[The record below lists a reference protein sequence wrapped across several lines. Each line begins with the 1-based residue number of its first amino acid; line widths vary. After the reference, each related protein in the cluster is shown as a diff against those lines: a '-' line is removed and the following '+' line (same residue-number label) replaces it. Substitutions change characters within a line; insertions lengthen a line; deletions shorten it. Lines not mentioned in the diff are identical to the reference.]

1 MQSSTTEKQISP
13 QKKQQL
19 HQQLTTEAAKR
30 GLSLQQYVDQLKAQ
44 ALRQHQ
50 SVQEQNIGDGG
61 KMHAPSSKKRHQHF
75 EQQVPINAGP
85 PKPEAIALA
94 KFLQSQDLKT
104 RVCILQE
111 KRKHMFKGMSPHL
124 PSAYACSGIFN
135 IHN

>member
-1 MQSSTTEKQISP
+1 MESSTPEKQISP
-13 QKKQQL
+13 QKRQQL
-19 HQQLTTEAAKR
+19 HQQLTAEAEKR

-50 SVQEQNIGDGG
+50 SLQEQTVGDGG
-61 KMHAPSSKKRHQHF
+61 KMHAPLNKKRHHV

-94 KFLQSQDLKT
+94 TFLQSQNLKA

-111 KRKHMFKGMSPHL
+111 KRKHMFKGKFPHL
-124 PSAYACSGIFN
+124 LSI
-135 IHN
+135 